1 MPRIAKNQN
10 VQRNEIMNACVVL
23 YNEKGLKFTMD
34 DISKYCHISK
44 KTMYLLFDDK
54 EDLFLDMVDFV
65 FDRVKESE
73 KKAIEDDSLSTV
85 EKIRKVLGVLPE
97 GYTEIDFAELYLLK
111 EKYPKIYAQLEER
124 LETGWETTIALIE
137 KGQEE
142 GVIKKNIHVPLV
154 KMMFESS
161 LEKFFQRDVL
171 KKNKISYKAALD
183 EVVNIIVDGIVVK

>member
-65 FDRVKESE
+65 FDHVKESE
-73 KKAIEDDSLSTV
+73 KKVIEDNSLSTV

-111 EKYPKIYAQLEER
+111 EKYPKIYEQLEER

-183 EVVNIIVDGIVVK
+183 EVVNIIVDGIVAK